1 MNAKGL
7 MTSSPTVVRRGD
19 TVGQAAKIMASSD
32 VGMLPVVD
40 EQDENR
46 LVGILTDR
54 DIVIRCTAKNHDTKT
69 CLVEN
74 HMTTESLTTVR
85 PSADLSEIAQ
95 KMETSQVRRLPVLDA
110 DDHVIGV
117 VSQADLARFVG
128 PDNPELVEQV
138 LERISTPA

>member
-7 MTSSPTVVRRGD
+7 MTSSPTVIRRAD
-19 TVGQAAKIMASSD
+19 TIGHAAKIMASSD

-46 LVGILTDR
+46 LVGVLTDR

-69 CLVEN
+69 CLVET

-85 PSADLSEIAQ
+85 SSADLSEIAQ
-95 KMETSQVRRLPVLDA
+95 KMETSQVRRLPVIDA